1 MVRAVPAIRRAP
13 HEFLAGIARRYGGT
27 AAIPLPRTPV
37 LVLHDPAGVR
47 RVLVENAR
55 AYTKAT
61 IQYSAL
67 ATVTGAGLLASDGA
81 SWRRHRRTVQPAF
94 HHGSLSDVARATTRA
109 ATRMRAEIAARPAG
123 TPVEVLDL
131 ASRASLEVVGH
142 TLAAAD
148 LSGVAQ
154 ELVDAVGRALEL
166 VVGRA
171 QSPVP
176 SSWPTPARA
185 ALRRAVATIDGACAR
200 ILAERRDRH
209 EEGAGPDDGGGAGDV
224 VGLMLA
230 AGLSDQ
236 EVRDELVTFVVA
248 GHETVAS
255 SLTWTLDLLARNPD
269 VQSRL
274 HAELAAVLG
283 APGSGR
289 DPGWDDLAHLT
300 YARAVVDES
309 LRLFPPAWAIT
320 RRAVADDVV
329 AGVPVP
335 AGTLVIISTWALHRD
350 PAVWEDP
357 EEFRPE
363 RFLDGARRDLAYA
376 PFGAGPRLCI
386 GRDLALVEEVLV
398 LASLLRDQ
406 RVRPVPGDRPE
417 VEALV
422 TLRPRNG
429 LRLLVEPLP
438 ADR

>member
-1 MVRAVPAIRRAP
+1 
-13 HEFLAGIARRYGGT
+13 
-27 AAIPLPRTPV
+27 
-37 LVLHDPAGVR
+37 
-47 RVLVENAR
+47 
-55 AYTKAT
+55 
-61 IQYSAL
+61 
-67 ATVTGAGLLASDGA
+67 
-81 SWRRHRRTVQPAF
+81 
-94 HHGSLSDVARATTRA
+94 
-109 ATRMRAEIAARPAG
+109 MRAEIAARPAG

-148 LSGVAQ
+148 LSGIAQ
-154 ELVDAVGRALEL
+154 RLVDAVGRALEL

-176 SSWPTPARA
+176 GSWPTPAKA
-185 ALRRAVATIDGACAR
+185 ALRRAVATIDEACAQ
-200 ILAERRDRH
+200 ILVDRRERADAEGGD
-209 EEGAGPDDGGGAGDV
+209 EDGAADV

-255 SLTWTLDLLARNPD
+255 SLTWTLDLLARNPG
-269 VQSRL
+269 VQARL

-283 APGSGR
+283 PPGASR
-289 DPGWDDLAHLT
+289 EPGWDDLAHLG

-320 RRAVADDVV
+320 RRALADDVV

-350 PAVWEDP
+350 PAVWEEP

-363 RFLDGARRDLAYA
+363 RFLDGTRRDLAYA

-429 LRLLVEPLP
+429 LRLFVDPL
-438 ADR
+438 